1 MKRAALLLSAA
12 LIVASPAFAQS
23 NSQYNA
29 GDATAVT
36 EIEVGETYDAA
47 ATSVAS
53 GNAVSVVADDA
64 TATMLNDQ
72 HMDGDTTSTTDATVW
87 DADGNVVAASA
98 SVANGATAVLSNS
111 EVDIDS
117 LQRAHGDSTA
127 TTTFTGG
134 DAENA
139 ATSASASSNVLSLS
153 AEYSE
158 LRVLADQESTGSVTA
173 NVEADHCC
181 IAGQVVSGAVAS
193 ANNLTIGSE
202 TATVLTDVRQ
212 TATGDSVSARVDLY
226 SGYAYDASGNAT
238 ANANSVTVDNQWG
251 YVNARIDQQSTANVS
266 ADSYVTL
273 GGDFIGF
280 GSAGAYGVG
289 NQAIVA
295 NVGSDTAMET
305 IQANSGDIS
314 ANAALAGSGGDA
326 LASSAAY
333 GNSVTGSLCG
343 DCDTNVP
350 SLVAYND
357 QTNDGNVS
365 SSARVVAPYARN
377 VAASATAIGNAAT
390 YQVTGPA
397 GN

>member
-1 MKRAALLLSAA
+1 MKRAALLLTAA
-12 LIVASPAFAQS
+12 LIVATPALAQS
-23 NSQYNA
+23 NTQYNN
-29 GDATAVT
+29 GNATAVT
-36 EIEVGETYDAA
+36 ELDVGETNDAA

-72 HMDGDTTSTTDATVW
+72 HMDGDTTATTEATVW
-87 DADGNVVAASA
+87 DADSNVAVASA
-98 SVANGATAVLSNS
+98 AVANGATGVVVDS
-111 EVDIDS
+111 EVDVYS
-117 LQRAHGDSTA
+117 TQLAHGDASA
-127 TTTFTGG
+127 TTRFTGG

-139 ATSASASSNVLSLS
+139 STSASASGNVTALS
-153 AEYSE
+153 AEYSD
-158 LRVLADQESTGSVTA
+158 LRVIADQESTGSISA

-181 IAGQVVSGAVAS
+181 VAGQVVSGAVAS
-193 ANNLTIGSE
+193 ANNMSIGGETSTI
-202 TATVLTDVRQ
+202 LTDIRQ

-226 SGYAYDASGNAT
+226 AGYAYDASGNAT
-238 ANANSVTVDNQWG
+238 ANANSVAIDNQWG
-251 YVNARIDQQSTANVS
+251 YVNARIDQDSTANVS

-273 GGDFIGF
+273 GGDFVGF

-289 NQAIVA
+289 NQAIVS
-295 NVGSDTAMET
+295 NVGSDTVMDT
-305 IQANSGDIS
+305 VQANSGDIS

-343 DCDTNVP
+343 YCDTNTP

-357 QTNDGNVS
+357 QTNDGDVS
-365 SSARVVAPYARN
+365 SSARVIAPYARN
-377 VAASATAIGNAAT
+377 AAASATAIGNAAT
-390 YQVTGPA
+390 YQVTGPT